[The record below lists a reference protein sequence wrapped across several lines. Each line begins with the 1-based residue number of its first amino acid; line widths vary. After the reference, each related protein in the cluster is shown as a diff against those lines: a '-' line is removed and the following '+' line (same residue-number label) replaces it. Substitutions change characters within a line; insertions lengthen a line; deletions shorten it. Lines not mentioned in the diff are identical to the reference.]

1 MSTSSDM
8 QSLMNRYGIVG
19 RNEAL
24 REALATAVLVAPTDL
39 SVLIQGESG
48 VGKEVI
54 PRIIHDHSQ
63 RRGKTYIAINCGAI
77 PEGTIDSEL
86 FGHEKGAF
94 TSAIGEHEGFFGA
107 ADGGTLFLD
116 EVGELPLSTQARLLR
131 VLETGEY
138 LRVGSSTPRKTNV
151 RIVAATNV
159 DIPTAIKQGRF
170 REDLY
175 YRLSTI
181 NIQIPP
187 LRKRQGDAVLLF
199 KKFALDTASRYNIPE
214 PIRLTPEAEAVVNSY
229 KWPGNIRQLRNIT
242 EQLSILSES
251 RSVTP
256 EMLAKLGITPNSD
269 DDTGIATV
277 GGSTSGGQHDYE
289 QEIKILAHAVF
300 ELRSEVQELKEKLTF
315 QLPKRLSTTTHSTSE
330 TWRNATSCLP
340 SNAITTSANSLQKSL
355 ASAREH
361 FTERLK
367 PMESM
372 NRRRPLLLLLL
383 AVFVTTCTV
392 SYRFNGA
399 SIDYTTTKTIQI
411 DNFPIRSAYVWA
423 PMQSIFQNRITE
435 VYLNQTK
442 LRQVK
447 KNGDLQLAGEIVA
460 FDQFNKSISS
470 EGYSSQVQLKMTV
483 NVRFVNNKKHTDD
496 FERQFT
502 ATSEFDASQ
511 QLNAVQEELVTQMTK
526 DIVDQIFNATVA
538 NW

>member
-1 MSTSSDM
+1 MTTYSDM
-8 QSLMNRYGIVG
+8 QTLMNRYGIVG

-54 PRIIHDHSQ
+54 PRIIHDHSK

-94 TSAIGEHEGFFGA
+94 TSAIGEHEGYFA
-107 ADGGTLFLD
+107 AANGGTLFLD

-159 DIPTAIKQGRF
+159 DIPNAIKHGRF

-214 PIRLTPEAEAVVNSY
+214 PIRLTPEAEAVVNAY

-251 RSVTP
+251 RSITP
-256 EMLAKLGITPNSD
+256 EMLERLGITPNSD
-269 DDTGIATV
+269 ADTGIATI
-277 GGSTSGGQHDYE
+277 GGSYSNSQHDYE

-300 ELRSEVQELKEKLTF
+300 ELRSEVQELKEKM
-315 QLPKRLSTTTHSTSE
+315 QGGNWHEAPSSTTMPVPISTQKKTPHTQPE
-330 TWRNATSCLP
+330 DLDILTAEEIVDDDTLNIGDMEKRN
-340 SNAITTSANSLQKSL
+340 I
-355 ASAREH
+355 
-361 FTERLK
+361 
-367 PMESM
+367 
-372 NRRRPLLLLLL
+372 LL
-383 AVFVTTCTV
+383 ALQRNH
-392 SYRFNGA
+392 YKR
-399 SIDYTTTKTIQI
+399 
-411 DNFPIRSAYVWA
+411 
-423 PMQSIFQNRITE
+423 
-435 VYLNQTK
+435 K
-442 LRQVK
+442 L
-447 KNGDLQLAGEIVA
+447 AA
-460 FDQFNKSISS
+460 
-470 EGYSSQVQLKMTV
+470 
-483 NVRFVNNKKHTDD
+483 
-496 FERQFT
+496 
-502 ATSEFDASQ
+502 
-511 QLNAVQEELVTQMTK
+511 EELGISERTLYRK
-526 DIVDQIFNATVA
+526 IKAYGIDE
-538 NW
+538 

>member
-54 PRIIHDHSQ
+54 PRIIHDHSK
-63 RRGKTYIAINCGAI
+63 RRGKTYIAINCGSI

-94 TSAIGEHEGFFGA
+94 TSAIGEHEGYFGA

-116 EVGELPLSTQARLLR
+116 EVGELPMSTQARLLR

-138 LRVGSSTPRKTNV
+138 LRVGSSTPRRTDV

-159 DIPTAIKQGRF
+159 DIPNAIKQGRF

-175 YRLSTI
+175 YRLCTI
-181 NIQIPP
+181 NIKIPP
-187 LRKRQGDAVLLF
+187 LRKRDGDAVLLF

-251 RSVTP
+251 RSITP
-256 EMLAKLGITPNSD
+256 EVLAKHGITPNSD
-269 DDTGIATV
+269 DDTGIATI
-277 GGSTSGGQHDYE
+277 GGGNSSASQHDYE

-300 ELRSEVQELKEKLTF
+300 ELRSEVQELKEKLNGGSHWHEATA
-315 QLPKRLSTTTHSTSE
+315 TTTLPMPIPQQGNA
-330 TWRNATSCLP
+330 NATA
-340 SNAITTSANSLQKSL
+340 SNFHS
-355 ASAREH
+355 
-361 FTERLK
+361 FTKEK
-367 PMESM
+367 PTPAVALDIPTAEEIIDDDTLNIGDMEKR
-372 NRRRPLLLLLL
+372 NILL
-383 AVFVTTCTV
+383 ALQRNH
-392 SYRFNGA
+392 YKR
-399 SIDYTTTKTIQI
+399 
-411 DNFPIRSAYVWA
+411 
-423 PMQSIFQNRITE
+423 
-435 VYLNQTK
+435 K
-442 LRQVK
+442 L
-447 KNGDLQLAGEIVA
+447 AA
-460 FDQFNKSISS
+460 
-470 EGYSSQVQLKMTV
+470 
-483 NVRFVNNKKHTDD
+483 
-496 FERQFT
+496 
-502 ATSEFDASQ
+502 
-511 QLNAVQEELVTQMTK
+511 EELGISERTLYRK
-526 DIVDQIFNATVA
+526 IKAYGIDE
-538 NW
+538 

>member
-107 ADGGTLFLD
+107 ANGGTLFLD

-300 ELRSEVQELKEKLTF
+300 ELRSDVQELKEKLQGHNWHEAPANTT
-315 QLPKRLSTTTHSTSE
+315 LPVPVSQQKKVQHTQPEELDISTAEEIVDDDTLNIGDMEKR
-330 TWRNATSCLP
+330 N
-340 SNAITTSANSLQKSL
+340 I
-355 ASAREH
+355 
-361 FTERLK
+361 
-367 PMESM
+367 
-372 NRRRPLLLLLL
+372 LL
-383 AVFVTTCTV
+383 ALQRNH
-392 SYRFNGA
+392 YKR
-399 SIDYTTTKTIQI
+399 
-411 DNFPIRSAYVWA
+411 
-423 PMQSIFQNRITE
+423 
-435 VYLNQTK
+435 K
-442 LRQVK
+442 L
-447 KNGDLQLAGEIVA
+447 AA
-460 FDQFNKSISS
+460 
-470 EGYSSQVQLKMTV
+470 
-483 NVRFVNNKKHTDD
+483 
-496 FERQFT
+496 
-502 ATSEFDASQ
+502 
-511 QLNAVQEELVTQMTK
+511 EELGISERTLYRK
-526 DIVDQIFNATVA
+526 IKAYGIDE
-538 NW
+538 

>member
-107 ADGGTLFLD
+107 ANRGTLFLD

-300 ELRSEVQELKEKLTF
+300 ELRSEVQELKEKL
-315 QLPKRLSTTTHSTSE
+315 QGHNWHEAPASTTLPVPVSQQKKVQHTQPDDLDIPTAE
-330 TWRNATSCLP
+330 EIVDDDTLNIGDMEKRN
-340 SNAITTSANSLQKSL
+340 I
-355 ASAREH
+355 
-361 FTERLK
+361 
-367 PMESM
+367 
-372 NRRRPLLLLLL
+372 LL
-383 AVFVTTCTV
+383 ALQRNH
-392 SYRFNGA
+392 YKR
-399 SIDYTTTKTIQI
+399 
-411 DNFPIRSAYVWA
+411 
-423 PMQSIFQNRITE
+423 
-435 VYLNQTK
+435 K
-442 LRQVK
+442 L
-447 KNGDLQLAGEIVA
+447 AA
-460 FDQFNKSISS
+460 
-470 EGYSSQVQLKMTV
+470 
-483 NVRFVNNKKHTDD
+483 
-496 FERQFT
+496 
-502 ATSEFDASQ
+502 
-511 QLNAVQEELVTQMTK
+511 EELGISERTLYRK
-526 DIVDQIFNATVA
+526 IKAYGIDE
-538 NW
+538 

>member
-1 MSTSSDM
+1 MSTISDM

-24 REALATAVLVAPTDL
+24 RESLATAVLVAPTDL

-48 VGKEVI
+48 VGKEII
-54 PRIIHDHSQ
+54 PRIIHDHSK

-94 TSAIGEHEGFFGA
+94 TSAIGEREGFFGTA
-107 ADGGTLFLD
+107 NGGTLFLD

-131 VLETGEY
+131 VLESGEY
-138 LRVGSSTPRKTNV
+138 LRVGSSIPRKTDV

-199 KKFALDTASRYNIPE
+199 KKFALETAERYNIPD

-251 RSVTP
+251 RSITP
-256 EMLAKLGITPNSD
+256 EQLAKHGITPNSD
-269 DDTGIATV
+269 ADTGIATI
-277 GGSTSGGQHDYE
+277 GGSSSSSQHDYE

-300 ELRSEVQELKEKLTF
+300 ELRSEVQELKEKLQGNTAWHDTPATTMPVPITAHKATK
-315 QLPKRLSTTTHSTSE
+315 QAQPLDLDIQTAEEIVDDDTLNIGDMEKR
-330 TWRNATSCLP
+330 N
-340 SNAITTSANSLQKSL
+340 I
-355 ASAREH
+355 
-361 FTERLK
+361 
-367 PMESM
+367 
-372 NRRRPLLLLLL
+372 LL
-383 AVFVTTCTV
+383 ALQRNH
-392 SYRFNGA
+392 YKR
-399 SIDYTTTKTIQI
+399 
-411 DNFPIRSAYVWA
+411 
-423 PMQSIFQNRITE
+423 
-435 VYLNQTK
+435 K
-442 LRQVK
+442 L
-447 KNGDLQLAGEIVA
+447 AA
-460 FDQFNKSISS
+460 
-470 EGYSSQVQLKMTV
+470 
-483 NVRFVNNKKHTDD
+483 
-496 FERQFT
+496 
-502 ATSEFDASQ
+502 
-511 QLNAVQEELVTQMTK
+511 EELGISERTLYRK
-526 DIVDQIFNATVA
+526 IKAYGIDE
-538 NW
+538 

>member
-63 RRGKTYIAINCGAI
+63 RRGTTYIAINCGAI

-214 PIRLTPEAEAVVNSY
+214 PIRLTQEAEAVVNSY

-300 ELRSEVQELKEKLTF
+300 ELRSEVQELKEKL
-315 QLPKRLSTTTHSTSE
+315 QGHNWHEAPASTTLPVPVSQQKKVQHTQPEELDISTAE
-330 TWRNATSCLP
+330 EIVDDDTLNIGDMEKRN
-340 SNAITTSANSLQKSL
+340 I
-355 ASAREH
+355 
-361 FTERLK
+361 
-367 PMESM
+367 
-372 NRRRPLLLLLL
+372 LL
-383 AVFVTTCTV
+383 ALQRNH
-392 SYRFNGA
+392 YKR
-399 SIDYTTTKTIQI
+399 
-411 DNFPIRSAYVWA
+411 
-423 PMQSIFQNRITE
+423 
-435 VYLNQTK
+435 K
-442 LRQVK
+442 L
-447 KNGDLQLAGEIVA
+447 AA
-460 FDQFNKSISS
+460 
-470 EGYSSQVQLKMTV
+470 
-483 NVRFVNNKKHTDD
+483 
-496 FERQFT
+496 
-502 ATSEFDASQ
+502 
-511 QLNAVQEELVTQMTK
+511 EELGISERTLYRK
-526 DIVDQIFNATVA
+526 IKAYGIDE
-538 NW
+538 

>member
-1 MSTSSDM
+1 M

-19 RNEAL
+19 RNDGL

-54 PRIIHDHSQ
+54 PRIIHDHSK

-116 EVGELPLSTQARLLR
+116 EVGELPMSTQARLLR

-159 DIPTAIKQGRF
+159 DIPNAIKHGRF

-181 NIQIPP
+181 NIQVPP
-187 LRKRQGDAVLLF
+187 LRKREGDAVLLF

-229 KWPGNIRQLRNIT
+229 KWPGNIRQLRNVT

-251 RSVTP
+251 RSITP
-256 EMLAKLGITPNSD
+256 DMLAKLGITPNSD
-269 DDTGIATV
+269 ADTGIATI
-277 GGSTSGGQHDYE
+277 GSSNNSGGQHDYE

-300 ELRSEVQELKEKLTF
+300 ELRSEVQELKEKLQGQNWHEAPAGTT
-315 QLPKRLSTTTHSTSE
+315 LPIPVSTQKKVQHAQPEELDISTAEEIVDEDTLNIGDMEKR
-330 TWRNATSCLP
+330 N
-340 SNAITTSANSLQKSL
+340 I
-355 ASAREH
+355 
-361 FTERLK
+361 
-367 PMESM
+367 
-372 NRRRPLLLLLL
+372 LL
-383 AVFVTTCTV
+383 ALQRNH
-392 SYRFNGA
+392 YKR
-399 SIDYTTTKTIQI
+399 
-411 DNFPIRSAYVWA
+411 
-423 PMQSIFQNRITE
+423 
-435 VYLNQTK
+435 K
-442 LRQVK
+442 L
-447 KNGDLQLAGEIVA
+447 AA
-460 FDQFNKSISS
+460 
-470 EGYSSQVQLKMTV
+470 
-483 NVRFVNNKKHTDD
+483 
-496 FERQFT
+496 
-502 ATSEFDASQ
+502 
-511 QLNAVQEELVTQMTK
+511 EELGISERTLYRK
-526 DIVDQIFNATVA
+526 IKAYGIDE
-538 NW
+538 

>member
-1 MSTSSDM
+1 MTTYSDM
-8 QSLMNRYGIVG
+8 QTLMNRYGIVG

-54 PRIIHDHSQ
+54 PRIIHDHSR

-94 TSAIGEHEGFFGA
+94 TSAIGEHEGYFAA

-159 DIPTAIKQGRF
+159 DIPNAIKHGRF

-187 LRKRQGDAVLLF
+187 LRKRQGDAMLLF

-214 PIRLTPEAEAVVNSY
+214 PIRLTPEAEAVVNAY

-251 RSVTP
+251 RSITP
-256 EMLAKLGITPNSD
+256 EMLEKLGITPNSD
-269 DDTGIATV
+269 ADTGIATI
-277 GGSTSGGQHDYE
+277 GGSYSNSQHDYE

-300 ELRSEVQELKEKLTF
+300 ELRSEVQELKEKM
-315 QLPKRLSTTTHSTSE
+315 QGGNWHEAPSSTTMPVPISTQKKTPHTQPE
-330 TWRNATSCLP
+330 DLDILTAEEIVDDDTLNIGDMEKRN
-340 SNAITTSANSLQKSL
+340 I
-355 ASAREH
+355 
-361 FTERLK
+361 
-367 PMESM
+367 
-372 NRRRPLLLLLL
+372 LL
-383 AVFVTTCTV
+383 ALQRNH
-392 SYRFNGA
+392 YKR
-399 SIDYTTTKTIQI
+399 
-411 DNFPIRSAYVWA
+411 
-423 PMQSIFQNRITE
+423 
-435 VYLNQTK
+435 K
-442 LRQVK
+442 L
-447 KNGDLQLAGEIVA
+447 AA
-460 FDQFNKSISS
+460 
-470 EGYSSQVQLKMTV
+470 
-483 NVRFVNNKKHTDD
+483 
-496 FERQFT
+496 
-502 ATSEFDASQ
+502 
-511 QLNAVQEELVTQMTK
+511 EELGISERTLYRK
-526 DIVDQIFNATVA
+526 IKAYGIDE
-538 NW
+538 

>member
-1 MSTSSDM
+1 MGNSSDM
-8 QSLMNRYGIVG
+8 QVLMNRYGIVG

-48 VGKEVI
+48 VGKEVV
-54 PRIIHDHSQ
+54 PRIIHDHSK
-63 RRGKTYIAINCGAI
+63 RKGKTYIAINCGAI

-159 DIPTAIKQGRF
+159 DIPNAIKQGRF

-181 NIQIPP
+181 NIKIPP

-199 KKFALDTASRYNIPE
+199 KKFALDTAARYNIPE
-214 PIRLTPEAEAVVNSY
+214 PIRLTPEAEEVVNSY

-251 RSVTP
+251 RSITP
-256 EMLAKLGITPNSD
+256 EVLAKHGITPNSD
-269 DDTGIATV
+269 DDTGIATI
-277 GGSTSGGQHDYE
+277 GGSSSSTQHDYE

-300 ELRSEVQELKEKLTF
+300 ELRSEVQEIKEKLQGNNWHEAPAGTT
-315 QLPKRLSTTTHSTSE
+315 LPVPISSQKKAQHTTPLDLDIPTAEEIVDDDTLNINDMEKR
-330 TWRNATSCLP
+330 N
-340 SNAITTSANSLQKSL
+340 I
-355 ASAREH
+355 
-361 FTERLK
+361 
-367 PMESM
+367 
-372 NRRRPLLLLLL
+372 LL
-383 AVFVTTCTV
+383 ALQRNH
-392 SYRFNGA
+392 YKR
-399 SIDYTTTKTIQI
+399 
-411 DNFPIRSAYVWA
+411 
-423 PMQSIFQNRITE
+423 
-435 VYLNQTK
+435 K
-442 LRQVK
+442 L
-447 KNGDLQLAGEIVA
+447 AA
-460 FDQFNKSISS
+460 
-470 EGYSSQVQLKMTV
+470 
-483 NVRFVNNKKHTDD
+483 
-496 FERQFT
+496 
-502 ATSEFDASQ
+502 
-511 QLNAVQEELVTQMTK
+511 EELGISERTLYRK
-526 DIVDQIFNATVA
+526 IKAYGIDE
-538 NW
+538 

>member
-107 ADGGTLFLD
+107 ANGGTLFLD

-214 PIRLTPEAEAVVNSY
+214 PIRLTPEAETVVNSY

-300 ELRSEVQELKEKLTF
+300 ELRSDVQELKEKL
-315 QLPKRLSTTTHSTSE
+315 QGHNWHEAPASTTLPVPVSQQKKVQHTQPKELDISTAE
-330 TWRNATSCLP
+330 EIVDDDTLNIGDMEKRN
-340 SNAITTSANSLQKSL
+340 I
-355 ASAREH
+355 
-361 FTERLK
+361 
-367 PMESM
+367 
-372 NRRRPLLLLLL
+372 LL
-383 AVFVTTCTV
+383 ALQRNH
-392 SYRFNGA
+392 YKR
-399 SIDYTTTKTIQI
+399 
-411 DNFPIRSAYVWA
+411 
-423 PMQSIFQNRITE
+423 
-435 VYLNQTK
+435 K
-442 LRQVK
+442 L
-447 KNGDLQLAGEIVA
+447 AA
-460 FDQFNKSISS
+460 
-470 EGYSSQVQLKMTV
+470 
-483 NVRFVNNKKHTDD
+483 
-496 FERQFT
+496 
-502 ATSEFDASQ
+502 
-511 QLNAVQEELVTQMTK
+511 EELGISERTLYRK
-526 DIVDQIFNATVA
+526 IKAYGIDE
-538 NW
+538 